1 MLILVMASSHAV
13 ARKPRQFTLTEDGR
27 RDLEKLVRTPSAA
40 AGLSRRARAVLLM
53 ADGVTGA
60 EVARRCGYTTVQV
73 SRIRRRVTEEGVPGI
88 FERPR
93 SGRPPVITSRK
104 RAQVVAITLRK
115 PESGLSQWTT
125 REIAR
130 RTGVSHTTV
139 HRIWRAHDLKP
150 HRLETFKFITDPQAE
165 ERIHDVVGL
174 YLNPPTNAV
183 VLSFDEKTQIQA
195 LERTQ
200 PLLPVRPG
208 LSARQTHDYR
218 RAGVTSLYAAL
229 EVASGRVIGKC
240 RSNANGAEF
249 LEFLKT
255 VASRFRRK
263 ELHIVLDNSSTH
275 TTPAVRQWLAE
286 HPRVHLHFT
295 PKGASW
301 LNLIEAW
308 FGILT
313 RKSIRRGSFHN
324 VNALVRHIGLYIDHW
339 NENPTPF
346 VWTKEPADIIKKAL
360 RHAR

>member
-1 MLILVMASSHAV
+1 MASSHAV
-13 ARKPRQFTLTEDGR
+13 ARKPRSFALTDEGR
-27 RDLEKLVRTPSAA
+27 RDLEKLVRTPSTA

-53 ADGVTGA
+53 ADGVSGA

-73 SRIRRRVTEEGVPGI
+73 SRIRRRITEEGVPGI

-93 SGRPPVITSRK
+93 PGRPPVISSRK

-125 REIAR
+125 REVAR
-130 RTGVSHTTV
+130 RTGVSHTSV
-139 HRIWRAHDLKP
+139 HRIWKAHDLKP
-150 HRLETFKFITDPQAE
+150 HRLETFKFITDPDAE

-240 RSNANGAEF
+240 RPSANGAAF
-249 LEFLKT
+249 LDFLKT
-255 VASRFRRK
+255 LAAQYRRK
-263 ELHIVLDNSSTH
+263 DLHVILDNSSTH
-275 TTPAVRQWLAE
+275 TTPAVLAWLE
-286 HPRVHLHFT
+286 KHPRIRLHFT

-313 RKSIRRGSFHN
+313 RKSIRRGSFRN
-324 VNALVRHIGLYIDHW
+324 VTALVRHIGSYIEHW

-346 VWTKEPADIIKKAL
+346 VWTKEPVDIIKKAL

>member
-1 MLILVMASSHAV
+1 M
-13 ARKPRQFTLTEDGR
+13 TLSESGR
-27 RDLEKLVRTPSAA
+27 RQLERLVRTPSTA

-53 ADGVTGA
+53 ADGVAGA
-60 EVARRCGYTTVQV
+60 EVARRCGYTAVQI
-73 SRIRRRVTEEGVPGI
+73 SRIRRRVFLEGAEGI

-93 SGRPPVITSRK
+93 SGRPPVITPRK
-104 RAQVVAITLRK
+104 RAQIVAMTLSK
-115 PESGLSQWTT
+115 PQAGLSQWTT
-125 REIAR
+125 REVAR
-130 RTGVSHTTV
+130 RSGVSHTTV
-139 HRIWRAHDLKP
+139 HRIWKAHDLKP
-150 HRLETFKFITDPQAE
+150 HRLETFKFITDPHAE

-229 EVASGRVIGKC
+229 EVASGKVIGTC
-240 RSNANGAEF
+240 RPHANGAEF
-249 LEFLKT
+249 LGFLKSL
-255 VASRFRRK
+255 ASRYRRK
-263 ELHIVLDNSSTH
+263 QLHVVLDNSSTH
-275 TTPAVRQWLAE
+275 TTPAVRQWLE
-286 HPRVHLHFT
+286 QNPRVQLHFT

-313 RKSIRRGSFHN
+313 RKSIRQGSFPS
-324 VNALVRHIGLYIDHW
+324 VNSLVRHIGLYLEHW
-339 NENPTPF
+339 NQNPTPF
-346 VWTKEPADIIKKAL
+346 VWTKDPAAIIKKAL
-360 RHAR
+360 RRAR